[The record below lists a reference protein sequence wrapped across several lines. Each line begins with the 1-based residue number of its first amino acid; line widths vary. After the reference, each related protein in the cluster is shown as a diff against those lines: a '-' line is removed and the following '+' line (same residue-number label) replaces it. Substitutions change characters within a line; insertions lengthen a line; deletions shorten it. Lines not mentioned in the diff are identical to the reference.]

1 MKIKSWGMEY
11 DVIPVITKYAM
22 GDTLAIQLVCDDG
35 EPYGVLTVK
44 LDDRLEDDVC
54 AYVDVNNIPGAEEF
68 IRENGLGVFTGVKK
82 VSGYCEYPLYKF
94 NVRWTNSEIASWVVK

>member
-1 MKIKSWGMEY
+1 MKIKSWRKEY
-11 DVIPVITKYAM
+11 DVIPVITKYVM

-35 EPYGVLTVK
+35 ELSGALYGVLTVK
-44 LDDRLEDDVC
+44 LDDMLENDVC

-82 VSGYCEYPLYKF
+82 VSGYGEYPL
-94 NVRWTNSEIASWVVK
+94 